1 MIFSIPLPGTLQ
13 KLAVGCLGRVCCWE
27 LGPVPGLPPQHCPGC
42 GVRREVK
49 VWRGATSTHAMAL
62 VDAGNAGS
70 TSGFTIA
77 GVLLDLCRGHVLRL
91 FLVLVLITQHSV
103 C

>member
-1 MIFSIPLPGTLQ
+1 MIFSILLPGSLQ
-13 KLAVGCLGRVCCWE
+13 KLAVGCLGKVCCCE
-27 LGPVPGLPPQHCPGC
+27 LGRVPGLPLQHCPGC

-49 VWRGATSTHAMAL
+49 VWLAATSTHAMAL

-77 GVLLDLCRGHVLRL
+77 GVLLDLCRGHMLRL
-91 FLVLVLITQHSV
+91 FLVLVLITQRSV